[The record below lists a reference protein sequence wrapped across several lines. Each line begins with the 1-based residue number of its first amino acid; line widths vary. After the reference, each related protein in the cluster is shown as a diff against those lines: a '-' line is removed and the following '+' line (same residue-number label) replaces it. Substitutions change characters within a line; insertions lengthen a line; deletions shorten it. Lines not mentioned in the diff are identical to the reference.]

1 MDPRAEN
8 QLSDNLAMAMDKLVR
23 FLARRDHS
31 ELELQEKLGKSFTQE
46 VVDRAIETARERKW
60 LPDPQ
65 ELAER
70 VASALGAKRKGQL
83 YIQNY
88 LRKKGLPPV
97 PRQEE
102 QELEKAR
109 DLLKS
114 RFDCFDN
121 WLDHEM
127 KQKAYRYLAN
137 RGFEDQIIKK
147 VLYEKS

>member
-88 LRKKGLPPV
+88 LRKRASRRFPG
-97 PRQEE
+97 R
-102 QELEKAR
+102 R
-109 DLLKS
+109 SKS
-114 RFDCFDN
+114 WKRHGIC
-121 WLDHEM
+121 
-127 KQKAYRYLAN
+127 
-137 RGFEDQIIKK
+137 
-147 VLYEKS
+147 